1 MNIYML
7 NVVINIIAIILFILF
22 VIVNAAAWKD
32 YKKEVKEEKNLLYKN
47 LSKSYK
53 KCFDKAGKL
62 MSRTDIRFKERNELY
77 NFFIDLY
84 SEIES
89 LSDKDVRKK

>member
-7 NVVINIIAIILFILF
+7 NILINIIAIILFILF

-32 YKKEVKEEKNLLYKN
+32 YKKEVKKEKNLLYKN

-62 MSRTDIRFKERNELY
+62 ISRSDISFKERNELY
-77 NFFIDLY
+77 NSFIDLY

-89 LSDKDVRKK
+89 VGDRKWER